1 MLEEMTGQ
9 LREEVSTCS
18 MFLWSNYLVFG
29 GVYLLFEGGGEY
41 VLRVFGIWVFVF
53 GLRYFR
59 ALN

>member
-29 GVYLLFEGGGEY
+29 GVYLLFEGRGEY
-41 VLRVFGIWVFVF
+41 MLRVFAIWDLGICIRSEI
-53 GLRYFR
+53 L
-59 ALN
+59 

>member
-29 GVYLLFEGGGEY
+29 GVYLLFEGGGE
-41 VLRVFGIWVFVF
+41 
-53 GLRYFR
+53 
-59 ALN
+59 